1 MGELN
6 REPIDAHVFDSLLET
21 CTEDNA
27 ESVQL
32 SSFILTILKGIESVK
47 GKSKEVQQDIEKIEA

>member
-6 REPIDAHVFDSLLET
+6 REPIDAHVFDSLWET

-47 GKSKEVQQDIEKIEA
+47 GKSKEVQ